1 MMRIYTAA
9 KKIAVIMLAGMLV
22 TAAVPQE
29 VYAEEAGNETSMQ
42 NVEETGDAKA
52 ADPADNIEETGNVK
66 TVDGIDGTDNVKTSD
81 GTGETDNVGN
91 VDDTD
96 RIANAGTVDDTD
108 GTDNTGTADD
118 TDGTDN
124 AGTVDDTDGTDNAGT
139 ADDTD
144 GTDNAE
150 TPGDTEGTGG
160 TLPDGTTDGEGNLP
174 GEIPGDPGGSIGGSS
189 VFYQEDPATG
199 IIADA
204 AESVFPAW
212 TMLYVTPVESG
223 DAYDQIG
230 TLMNMI
236 ADQFK
241 VYDIRFVNMLDQ
253 SMTEP
258 AGTVKISIPVPDGYD
273 TEHLSVSRLGE
284 DGTRTEMSF
293 EIADGKAVFET
304 DAAGT
309 FLVAQM
315 KVLPDSLEMTE
326 KTERVEL
333 TKRVPQQTAVSA
345 VSKTSLQAS
354 PKTGDDTDAAVW
366 GGLMAAAV
374 VVFLVFVV
382 IKRKK

>member
-9 KKIAVIMLAGMLV
+9 KKLAVIMLAGMLV

-42 NVEETGDAKA
+42 NVEEAEDAKS

-66 TVDGIDGTDNVKTSD
+66 TADGIDGTD
-81 GTGETDNVGN
+81 GTG
-91 VDDTD
+91 
-96 RIANAGTVDDTD
+96 NAGTPGDTD
-108 GTDNTGTADD
+108 GTNNAETADN
-118 TDGTDN
+118 TDGTNN
-124 AGTVDDTDGTDNAGT
+124 AGTPDNA
-139 ADDTD
+139 D

-160 TLPDGTTDGEGNLP
+160 TLPDETTDGEENLP
-174 GEIPGDPGGSIGGSS
+174 GEIPGGPGGSIGGSS

-258 AGTVKISIPVPDGYD
+258 AGTVKISIPVPEGYD

>member
-1 MMRIYTAA
+1 MRIYTAA
-9 KKIAVIMLAGMLV
+9 KKLAVIMLAGMLV
-22 TAAVPQE
+22 TAVVPQE
-29 VYAEEAGNETSMQ
+29 VYAEETGSEMSIQ
-42 NVEETGDAKA
+42 HVEEAEDAKSA
-52 ADPADNIEETGNVK
+52 EHADNIEETGNVK
-66 TVDGIDGTDNVKTSD
+66 TADGIDG
-81 GTGETDNVGN
+81 
-91 VDDTD
+91 
-96 RIANAGTVDDTD
+96 
-108 GTDNTGTADD
+108 

-124 AGTVDDTDGTDNAGT
+124 AGTPDNTDGTNNAGT
-139 ADDTD
+139 PDNAD

-374 VVFLVFVV
+374 AVFLVFVV

>member
-9 KKIAVIMLAGMLV
+9 KKLAVIMLAGMLV

-42 NVEETGDAKA
+42 NVEEAEDAKS

-96 RIANAGTVDDTD
+96 RIA
-108 GTDNTGTADD
+108 
-118 TDGTDN
+118 N

-253 SMTEP
+253 SMIEP

-293 EIADGKAVFET
+293 EIADGKAVFEA

-374 VVFLVFVV
+374 AVFLVFVV

>member
-9 KKIAVIMLAGMLV
+9 KKLAVIMLAGMLV
-22 TAAVPQE
+22 TVTAPQK
-29 VYAEEAGNETSMQ
+29 VYAEEMGSEVSIQHVGEAE
-42 NVEETGDAKA
+42 DAKS
-52 ADPADNIEETGNVK
+52 ADHADNIEETGNVK
-66 TVDGIDGTDNVKTSD
+66 TADGIDGTDNVKTSD

-96 RIANAGTVDDTD
+96 RIANAGT
-108 GTDNTGTADD
+108 ADD

-124 AGTVDDTDGTDNAGT
+124 AG
-139 ADDTD
+139 
-144 GTDNAE
+144 

-174 GEIPGDPGGSIGGSS
+174 DGIPGDPGGSIGGIS

-333 TKRVPQQTAVSA
+333 TKMVPQQTAVSA

>member
-1 MMRIYTAA
+1 
-9 KKIAVIMLAGMLV
+9 MLAGMLV

-52 ADPADNIEETGNVK
+52 ADHADNIEETGNVK
-66 TVDGIDGTDNVKTSD
+66 TADGIDG
-81 GTGETDNVGN
+81 
-91 VDDTD
+91 
-96 RIANAGTVDDTD
+96 
-108 GTDNTGTADD
+108 

-144 GTDNAE
+144 GTDNAG
-150 TPGDTEGTGG
+150 TSGDTEGIGG

-241 VYDIRFVNMLDQ
+241 AYDIRFVNMLDQ

>member
-52 ADPADNIEETGNVK
+52 ADHADNIEETGNVK
-66 TVDGIDGTDNVKTSD
+66 TADGIDG
-81 GTGETDNVGN
+81 
-91 VDDTD
+91 
-96 RIANAGTVDDTD
+96 
-108 GTDNTGTADD
+108 

-124 AGTVDDTDGTDNAGT
+124 AGTPDNTDGTNNAGT
-139 ADDTD
+139 PDNAD

-174 GEIPGDPGGSIGGSS
+174 DGIPGDPGGSIGGSS

-253 SMTEP
+253 SMIEP

-374 VVFLVFVV
+374 AVFLVFVV

>member
-9 KKIAVIMLAGMLV
+9 KKLAVIMLAGMLV
-22 TAAVPQE
+22 TAVVPQE
-29 VYAEEAGNETSMQ
+29 VYAEETGSEMSIQ
-42 NVEETGDAKA
+42 HVEEAEDAKS
-52 ADPADNIEETGNVK
+52 ADHADNIEETGNVK
-66 TVDGIDGTDNVKTSD
+66 TADGIDGTD
-81 GTGETDNVGN
+81 GTG
-91 VDDTD
+91 
-96 RIANAGTVDDTD
+96 NAGTPGDTD
-108 GTDNTGTADD
+108 GTNNAETADN

-144 GTDNAE
+144 GTDNAG
-150 TPGDTEGTGG
+150 TSGDTEGIGG

>member
-1 MMRIYTAA
+1 
-9 KKIAVIMLAGMLV
+9 MLAGMLV
-22 TAAVPQE
+22 TVTAPQK
-29 VYAEEAGNETSMQ
+29 VYAEEMGSEVSIQHVGEAE
-42 NVEETGDAKA
+42 DAKS
-52 ADPADNIEETGNVK
+52 ADHADNIEETGNVK
-66 TVDGIDGTDNVKTSD
+66 TADGIDGTDNVKTSD

-96 RIANAGTVDDTD
+96 RIANAGT
-108 GTDNTGTADD
+108 ADD

-124 AGTVDDTDGTDNAGT
+124 AG
-139 ADDTD
+139 
-144 GTDNAE
+144 

-174 GEIPGDPGGSIGGSS
+174 DGIPGDPGGSIGGIS

-333 TKRVPQQTAVSA
+333 TKMVPQQTAVSA

>member
-1 MMRIYTAA
+1 
-9 KKIAVIMLAGMLV
+9 MLAGMLV
-22 TAAVPQE
+22 TAVVPQE
-29 VYAEEAGNETSMQ
+29 VYAEETGSEMSIQ
-42 NVEETGDAKA
+42 HVEEAEDAKS
-52 ADPADNIEETGNVK
+52 ADHADNIEETGNVK
-66 TVDGIDGTDNVKTSD
+66 TVDGIDGTD
-81 GTGETDNVGN
+81 
-91 VDDTD
+91 
-96 RIANAGTVDDTD
+96 
-108 GTDNTGTADD
+108 
-118 TDGTDN
+118 GTDN
-124 AGTVDDTDGTDNAGT
+124 AGTPDNTDGTNNAGT
-139 ADDTD
+139 PDNAD